1 MKPDMRMNR
10 FPILRILESLCLISG
25 LCLASWTLVRAQAIK
40 EEGSSSKSVSAS
52 GQEPKLTAQQSRGEA
67 LFVQRCSVCHLPRKI
82 KTGSPPMKGPDLKG
96 VFNKNLSPTDEE
108 LLMNQIRKGSPNMPG
123 FQYGLDAKEMEDLVA
138 FLKTW

>member
-1 MKPDMRMNR
+1 
-10 FPILRILESLCLISG
+10 
-25 LCLASWTLVRAQAIK
+25 
-40 EEGSSSKSVSAS
+40 
-52 GQEPKLTAQQSRGEA
+52 
-67 LFVQRCSVCHLPRKI
+67 
-82 KTGSPPMKGPDLKG
+82 MKGPDLKG

>member
-1 MKPDMRMNR
+1 MKLEMRKHR
-10 FPILRILESLCLISG
+10 TSILQILESLCLVSG
-25 LCLASWTLVRAQAIK
+25 LCLASWTLVHAQGVK
-40 EEGSSSKSVSAS
+40 EEGTSSRSVSAS

-82 KTGSPPMKGPDLKG
+82 KTGSPPMKGPDLHG
-96 VFNKNLSPTDEE
+96 IFNKNLSPADEE